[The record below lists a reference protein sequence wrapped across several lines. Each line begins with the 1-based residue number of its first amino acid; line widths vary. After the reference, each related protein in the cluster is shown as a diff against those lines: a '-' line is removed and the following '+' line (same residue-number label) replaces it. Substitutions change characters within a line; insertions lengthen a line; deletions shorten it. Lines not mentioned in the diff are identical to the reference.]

1 MARTKS
7 IILSGPINGE
17 EVVMGWNDLKG
28 LRLAYMTMTWSYIAH
43 LQRDI
48 EEAWGVDEERWMED
62 WSRLQQILDEAEAN
76 IPKDIRTFWDMVDG
90 NWDVILD
97 RLQERLESMS
107 EEERVELFKYVKKL
121 NNNEI

>member
-1 MARTKS
+1 MVRTKN
-7 IILSGPINGE
+7 IISSGPINGE
-17 EVVMGWNDLKG
+17 EVGMGWNDLKG

-97 RLQERLESMS
+97 RLEERIKSMS
-107 EEERVELFKYVKKL
+107 EEERVELFEYVKKL

>member
-1 MARTKS
+1 
-7 IILSGPINGE
+7 
-17 EVVMGWNDLKG
+17 
-28 LRLAYMTMTWSYIAH
+28 MTMTWSYIAH

-48 EEAWGVDEERWMED
+48 EEAWGVDEERWVED
-62 WSRLQQILDEAEAN
+62 WSRLQQVLDEAEAN

-97 RLQERLESMS
+97 RLQERIESMS
-107 EEERVELFKYVKKL
+107 EEERVELFKYIKKL

>member
-1 MARTKS
+1 
-7 IILSGPINGE
+7 
-17 EVVMGWNDLKG
+17 
-28 LRLAYMTMTWSYIAH
+28 MTMTWSHIAH

-48 EEAWGVDEERWMED
+48 EEAWGVDEERWLED
-62 WSRLQQILDEAEAN
+62 WSKLQQVLDEAEAN

-97 RLQERLESMS
+97 RLEERIKSMS